1 MELKY
6 QATYR
11 AKGLKAYSVG
21 EIQGLSPAL
30 ELAEPRLRASEG
42 KLEPGEICMLI
53 FGITAEEYAWH
64 ENDTK
69 KLDAL
74 AEQLRKRVPADRLI
88 AWRVV
93 DLKGKPVQ
101 REIKPQT
108 GESIDGGAALR
119 SFKKFVE
126 LNK

>member
-6 QATYR
+6 QVTYR

-21 EIQGLSPAL
+21 EIQGLGPAM
-30 ELAEPRLRASEG
+30 ELTEPRLRAAEG
-42 KLEPGEICMLI
+42 KLGPGEICMLI
-53 FGITAEEYAWH
+53 FGVTAEEYAWH
-64 ENDTK
+64 ENDAK

-93 DLKGKPVQ
+93 DL
-101 REIKPQT
+101 
-108 GESIDGGAALR
+108 
-119 SFKKFVE
+119 
-126 LNK
+126 